1 MQTANDALQ
10 TLERLYET
18 VERYMPLMYK
28 STPEGK
34 ELAQAIPVLYGE
46 VEGYYRRIAG
56 DQKVDVIDGM
66 HRSTFNNFF
75 EAGFLSGRGFHSTQG
90 KTELM
95 KVLGRARAEAS
106 TAHVSSEPAT
116 EAVWSLLHTK
126 VQVEARSRFDNTEYA
141 DAVFAAM
148 RALNNEVKGIVKSRA
163 GRDLDGVDLMHT
175 AFSPKNPII
184 VLADLSS
191 DTGRDMQQGY
201 MEMFAGAMSAV
212 RNPKAHESV
221 VLTPERA
228 IHLLFVASTLWH
240 TLDARI

>member
-1 MQTANDALQ
+1 VDQAAIFVWLIGHGSVECSMQ
-10 TLERLYET
+10 
-18 VERYMPLMYK
+18 
-28 STPEGK
+28 
-34 ELAQAIPVLYGE
+34 
-46 VEGYYRRIAG
+46 
-56 DQKVDVIDGM
+56 
-66 HRSTFNNFF
+66 
-75 EAGFLSGRGFHSTQG
+75 
-90 KTELM
+90 
-95 KVLGRARAEAS
+95 
-106 TAHVSSEPAT
+106 EPAGVGQAT
-116 EAVWSLLHTK
+116 KNPESL
-126 VQVEARSRFDNTEYA
+126 
-141 DAVFAAM
+141 
-148 RALNNEVKGIVKSRA
+148 A